1 MRIPHLAQR
10 IAPNGT
16 RDLITAAA
24 VIGAFIVATVAIAI
38 LEAEPFG
45 IEDASPVYLV
55 AVVAA
60 GALAGTLPALVT
72 AVAAFLLYDILFT
85 EPRLSFAVS
94 DPREVLD
101 LVLLLFV
108 GLVVGRLAAVQH
120 ARAEEAAERAAE
132 ANTLF
137 ALSRALAT
145 ATSTAEAAPDIAD
158 RVRETAG
165 LERVWVVAGT
175 GVSEHVLA
183 DTGSGAGGGIPRAA
197 GGTPPPHPSLTSNL
211 VRTPGDEPAR
221 WVRTHAATRSGTTLS
236 GIGEHP
242 QYRVRIEVGGIQ
254 LGTIIAVRDRE
265 LGDPS
270 RSETRVLALAADQ
283 IAVSL
288 RRDQLRQAATDLEIA
303 HQTDALKTA
312 LIDSVS
318 HDLRTPLASIRA
330 TAGGLADPD
339 VSWTDEARR
348 SAAHVIDTE
357 ATRLDRLVSGLLDLS
372 KIASGGLHPDL
383 EPHELWSVVEP
394 AVERLRPSLG
404 KRAIQVDVPDSLPP
418 VLADAVLL
426 DIVVTNLLDNVGA
439 HSRSDAPVAIHADV
453 DDGMVRLVVEDG
465 GPGVPGD
472 ALGSLFERFR
482 RSPSRSEGSR
492 RGLGIG
498 LSVVRGVGRRDV
510 RPGERGPEP
519 ARRPGSVGP
528 APPRAC
534 SGRDRAMS
542 ARILLVEDDAATRT
556 AVAAN
561 LEAHGFR
568 VTTSDDVAGALRA
581 WDAERPDLILLDL
594 GLPDLDG
601 SAVVRHVRRD
611 ATTPILILS
620 ARADERV
627 KVATLEAGA
636 DDYVTKPF
644 GMDELRARIGAVLRR
659 AAGPAAD
666 ATGVVRLGPDR
677 DGHRRADA

>member
-1 MRIPHLAQR
+1 MTTPLRIPNLVQR
-10 IAPNGT
+10 IAPHGT
-16 RDLITAAA
+16 RDAITAAA
-24 VIGAFIVATVAIAI
+24 VVGAFIVATLAIAI

-45 IEDASPVYLV
+45 IDDASPVYLV

-60 GALAGTLPALVT
+60 GALAGTVPALVT
-72 AVAAFLLYDILFT
+72 ALAAFLLYDILFT
-85 EPRLSFAVS
+85 EPRLSIAVS

-145 ATSTAEAAPDIAD
+145 ATSTAEAAPVIAD

-175 GVSEHVLA
+175 GASERILA
-183 DTGSGAGGGIPRAA
+183 DTS
-197 GGTPPPHPSLTSNL
+197 GGTGPGRSPATVGAPPPHPSLTSNL

-221 WVRTHAATRSGTTLS
+221 WVRTHVAARTATTPAA
-236 GIGEHP
+236 IGEVP
-242 QYRVRIEVGGIQ
+242 QYRARIEVDGVQ
-254 LGTIIAVRDRE
+254 LGTIVTLRDRE

-288 RRDQLRQAATDLEIA
+288 RRDELRQAATDLEIA
-303 HQTDALKTA
+303 HETDVLKTA

-339 VSWTDEARR
+339 VPWTDEARR

-383 EPHELWSVVEP
+383 EAHELWSVVEP

-404 KRAIQVDVPDSLPP
+404 KRSIQVDVPDSLPP

-439 HSRSDAPVAIHADV
+439 HSSPDASVAIHADV

-465 GPGVPGD
+465 GPGVPAD

-498 LSVVRGVGRRDV
+498 LSVVRGLVDAMSGQVSADRSPLGGLAVSV
-510 RPGERGPEP
+510 RLR
-519 ARRPGSVGP
+519 P
-528 APPRAC
+528 APAP
-534 SGRDRAMS
+534 
-542 ARILLVEDDAATRT
+542 
-556 AVAAN
+556 
-561 LEAHGFR
+561 
-568 VTTSDDVAGALRA
+568 
-581 WDAERPDLILLDL
+581 AEP
-594 GLPDLDG
+594 
-601 SAVVRHVRRD
+601 
-611 ATTPILILS
+611 
-620 ARADERV
+620 ER
-627 KVATLEAGA
+627 
-636 DDYVTKPF
+636 
-644 GMDELRARIGAVLRR
+644 
-659 AAGPAAD
+659 
-666 ATGVVRLGPDR
+666 
-677 DGHRRADA
+677 